1 MFDAIFGRSVK
12 ILKLLAKVQCVL
24 AFVLASMLCGA
35 VHEML
40 KPINRFS
47 AIVLGLVVAVVF
59 WVLQMFLA
67 WALYAFAELV
77 EYTKE
82 THKELSNMSE
92 GLARYTQATY
102 EELHSMNKGLE
113 AYTKAMGK
121 TMNSM
126 NKNLYLVAKHCCA
139 EEERARAAARPQSGN
154 NNKEI
159 KRILTYENLSDHRL
173 CRFYRFQLCALY
185 AQKIPGDPAGQS
197 G

>member
-1 MFDAIFGRSVK
+1 MFDAIFSRSVK
-12 ILKLLAKVQCVL
+12 ILKLFAKVRCVL
-24 AFVLASMLCGA
+24 AFVLSAMLCGA

-47 AIVLGLVVAVVF
+47 AIVLGLTVAVVF

-82 THKELSNMSE
+82 THKELSDMSA
-92 GLARYTQATY
+92 GLSRYTQATY
-102 EELHSMNKGLE
+102 EEIHSMNQGLE

-139 EEERARAAARPQSGN
+139 EEQRARAAARPQSGETT
-154 NNKEI
+154 NK
-159 KRILTYENLSDHRL
+159 
-173 CRFYRFQLCALY
+173 
-185 AQKIPGDPAGQS
+185 
-197 G
+197 

>member
-1 MFDAIFGRSVK
+1 MLDAIFSRSVK

-24 AFVLASMLCGA
+24 AFVLSAMLCGS

-40 KPINRFS
+40 KPFSQFS
-47 AIVLGLVVAVVF
+47 AIVLGLAVAVVF

-77 EYTKE
+77 EYTKA
-82 THKELSNMSE
+82 THKELNDMSE

-102 EELHSMNKGLE
+102 EELHSMNQGLE

-139 EEERARAAARPQSGN
+139 EEERARAAARPQSGG
-154 NNKEI
+154 NNK
-159 KRILTYENLSDHRL
+159 
-173 CRFYRFQLCALY
+173 
-185 AQKIPGDPAGQS
+185 
-197 G
+197 

>member
-1 MFDAIFGRSVK
+1 MFERILSKSANMIKIFVK
-12 ILKLLAKVQCVL
+12 IQCFFAFVIAVITFGAFIDVTSFLIHSAFWQLVISIFFAVL
-24 AFVLASMLCGA
+24 AWFA
-35 VHEML
+35 VM
-40 KPINRFS
+40 S
-47 AIVLGLVVAVVF
+47 S
-59 WVLQMFLA
+59 A

-113 AYTKAMGK
+113 AYTNAMGK

-154 NNKEI
+154 NNK
-159 KRILTYENLSDHRL
+159 
-173 CRFYRFQLCALY
+173 
-185 AQKIPGDPAGQS
+185 
-197 G
+197 

>member
-1 MFDAIFGRSVK
+1 MFDAIFSRSVK
-12 ILKLLAKVQCVL
+12 ILKIFAKVQCVL
-24 AFVLASMLCGA
+24 SFVLAAMLCGS

-47 AIVLGLVVAVVF
+47 AIVVGLVVAVVF

-82 THKELSNMSE
+82 THKELSNMSK

-102 EELHSMNKGLE
+102 EEIHSMNKGLE

-126 NKNLYLVAKHCCA
+126 NKNLYLVAKYCCA
-139 EEERARAAARPQSGN
+139 EEERARAAVRPQSGN
-154 NNKEI
+154 NK
-159 KRILTYENLSDHRL
+159 
-173 CRFYRFQLCALY
+173 
-185 AQKIPGDPAGQS
+185 
-197 G
+197 

>member
-12 ILKLLAKVQCVL
+12 ILKILAKVQCVL

-40 KPINRFS
+40 KPFSRFS

-121 TMNSM
+121 TILLVEQNAKMALAIADRTYVLENGRITMSGGARDLLHDD
-126 NKNLYLVAKHCCA
+126 KVRKAYLGA
-139 EEERARAAARPQSGN
+139 
-154 NNKEI
+154 
-159 KRILTYENLSDHRL
+159 
-173 CRFYRFQLCALY
+173 
-185 AQKIPGDPAGQS
+185 
-197 G
+197 

>member
-12 ILKLLAKVQCVL
+12 ILKILAKVQCVL

-40 KPINRFS
+40 KPFSRFS
-47 AIVLGLVVAVVF
+47 AIVLGLVVAAVF
-59 WVLQMFLA
+59 WVLA

-154 NNKEI
+154 NNK
-159 KRILTYENLSDHRL
+159 
-173 CRFYRFQLCALY
+173 
-185 AQKIPGDPAGQS
+185 
-197 G
+197 

>member
-12 ILKLLAKVQCVL
+12 ILKILAKVQCVL
-24 AFVLASMLCGA
+24 AFALAAMLCGS

-40 KPINRFS
+40 KPISRFS

-77 EYTKE
+77 EHTE
-82 THKELSNMSE
+82 ATHKELSNMSA

-102 EELHSMNKGLE
+102 EEIHSMNKGLE
-113 AYTKAMGK
+113 AYTNAMGK
-121 TMNSM
+121 TLNSM
-126 NKNLYLVAKHCCA
+126 NKNLYLVAKYCCA

-154 NNKEI
+154 NNK
-159 KRILTYENLSDHRL
+159 
-173 CRFYRFQLCALY
+173 
-185 AQKIPGDPAGQS
+185 
-197 G
+197 

>member
-1 MFDAIFGRSVK
+1 MFDAIFSRSVK

-24 AFVLASMLCGA
+24 AFVLAAMLCGA

-47 AIVLGLVVAVVF
+47 AIVLGLVVAAVF

-77 EYTKE
+77 EYTKA
-82 THKELSNMSE
+82 THKELSNMSA

-102 EELHSMNKGLE
+102 EELHNMNKGLE
-113 AYTKAMGK
+113 AYTNAMGK

-126 NKNLYLVAKHCCA
+126 NKNLYLVAKYCCA

-154 NNKEI
+154 NK
-159 KRILTYENLSDHRL
+159 
-173 CRFYRFQLCALY
+173 
-185 AQKIPGDPAGQS
+185 
-197 G
+197 